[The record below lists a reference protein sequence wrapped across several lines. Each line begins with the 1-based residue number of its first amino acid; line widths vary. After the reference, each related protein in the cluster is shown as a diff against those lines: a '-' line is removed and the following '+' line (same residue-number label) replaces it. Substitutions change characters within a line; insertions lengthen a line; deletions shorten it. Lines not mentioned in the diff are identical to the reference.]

1 MFIFIP
7 RNTRVILEEESGTE
21 LTMVENQNKPRYV
34 KEEIGK
40 FNIHRCLLK
49 KLVESLII
57 ILVTLITLINIIVQM
72 TNQETLFMLLRK
84 KQRKKKS

>member
-1 MFIFIP
+1 MFIFIT

-21 LTMVENQNKPRYV
+21 LTTVENENKPHYV
-34 KEEIGK
+34 KEEFGK
-40 FNIHRCLLK
+40 FNIHSCLLK
-49 KLVESLII
+49 KLFESLII